1 MAAQALGVESEDLAE
16 NAYAEES
23 DADDDTEAM
32 KLNQSE
38 APKAWWFPHEDL
50 WRSYNAFG
58 KAHGKSQ
65 ERWSEVKF
73 GETE

>member
-1 MAAQALGVESEDLAE
+1 VAAQALGVESEDLAE

-38 APKAWWFPHEDL
+38 APKA
-50 WRSYNAFG
+50 
-58 KAHGKSQ
+58 
-65 ERWSEVKF
+65 
-73 GETE
+73 